1 MTPAILKIDPKKR
14 NLSLISATLQRQV
27 DGRKGNPKVTAFI
40 SDVRDMEIKQ
50 ENKVLLDKMRN
61 IMLSKD
67 LNKNNEYAIR
77 NIFHRSLP
85 KKSPSAKKYK
95 EVSIVNQENHK
106 RFKQF
111 LSDEQKIDKND
122 YMAIG
127 DVSFLMTEFHD
138 SDLNQQ
144 LADHNFVASSGHSL
158 QSYRLKG
165 RPIAA
170 VRTSNDKLKSPAK
183 SKFNALN

>member
-1 MTPAILKIDPKKR
+1 
-14 NLSLISATLQRQV
+14 
-27 DGRKGNPKVTAFI
+27 
-40 SDVRDMEIKQ
+40 MEIKQ

-67 LNKNNEYAIR
+67 VNRNNEYAIR

-85 KKSPSAKKYK
+85 KKSPSAKKQYK

-138 SDLNQQ
+138 SELNQQ
-144 LADHNFVASSGHSL
+144 LADHNFVSTSGPSL

-165 RPIAA
+165 RPLAA
-170 VRTSNDKLKSPAK
+170 VRTSNEKLKSPGK
-183 SKFNALN
+183 SKFNALNQEQVNEN